1 MAGDEARAQLP
12 CDLRV
17 DLLTA
22 GWTSHP
28 GLIARRGGG
37 RRPVRFPALVAVVH
51 HPGGVILYDTG
62 YAPRVQRA
70 VGRGIDRVYGAL
82 LPVHVDPGETA
93 VEQLARLD
101 VAADDVTTIVLSHLH
116 ADHVGGLRDFPAAR
130 IVVDPR
136 AVTAMQNARGLARLS
151 RGWLP
156 ALLPD
161 DVAARVLDPSSLP
174 ARAADLAPLG
184 ERAPARDLTG
194 DGSVVVVPLPGH
206 SDEHLG
212 LLVRTRAGEVLLLGD
227 AVWHLRAVTHGDL
240 PHPVVRLITRDWA
253 GYRRT
258 VVDLARLSRRRPDLL
273 LLPSHDEDAIA
284 RVQGLLDGS

>member
-1 MAGDEARAQLP
+1 MGGGDR
-12 CDLRV
+12 RV
-17 DLLTA
+17 EPHVELLTA

-28 GLIARRGGG
+28 GLVARRGGG

-51 HPGGVILYDTG
+51 HPDGVILFDTG

-82 LPVHVDPGETA
+82 LPVHVTQGETA
-93 VEQLARLD
+93 VEQLARRGI
-101 VAADDVTTIVLSHLH
+101 AAEDVTTIVLSHLH
-116 ADHVGGLRDFPAAR
+116 ADHLGGLRDFPAAR

-136 AVTAMQNARGLARLS
+136 AVTAMRGSSGLGRLS

-161 DVAARVLDPSSLP
+161 DVVDRVLDPTSLP
-174 ARAADLAPLG
+174 AVEADLAPLG
-184 ERAPARDLTG
+184 EVTPAHALVA

-212 LLVRTRAGEVLLLGD
+212 LLVRTPVGELLLLGD

-258 VVDLARLSRRRPDLL
+258 VVDLARLARRRPDLL

-284 RVQGLLDGS
+284 HVQGLLAAS

>member
-1 MAGDEARAQLP
+1 MARSEPGA
-12 CDLRV
+12 DLRV

-28 GLIARRGGG
+28 GFMARRGGG

-51 HPGGVILYDTG
+51 HPGGVVLYDTG

-70 VGRGIDRVYGAL
+70 VGRGIDRIYGAL
-82 LPVHVDPGETA
+82 LPVRVNPGETA
-93 VEQLARLD
+93 VEQLARLG

-116 ADHVGGLRDFPAAR
+116 ADHLGGLCDFPAAR

-136 AVTAMQNARGLARLS
+136 AVAAMQGARGLGRLS

-156 ALLPD
+156 SLLPD
-161 DVAARVLDPSSLP
+161 DVAARVLDPASL
-174 ARAADLAPLG
+174 AAVEADLAPLG
-184 ERAPARDLTG
+184 EGAPARDLTG

-212 LLVRTRAGEVLLLGD
+212 LLVRTRAGQVLLLGD

-240 PHPVVRLITRDWA
+240 PHPLVRLITRDWA

-258 VVDLARLSRRRPDLL
+258 VVDLAALARRRQDLL
-273 LLPSHDEDAIA
+273 MLPSHDEDAIA
-284 RVQGLLDGS
+284 RVQGLLAGS